1 MYTFQ
6 FYYTIVIL
14 AIAIFVIA
22 KEWLQAEVV
31 FFGALITLI
40 IGKTITVNEA
50 FAGFSNQGM
59 LTIGILFVVAGALY
73 NTGALELFNVLLFSR
88 GKSKGISRQILRISF
103 PTAAASAFTNNT
115 PLVAMM
121 IPTVRSWAEKQDLAP
136 SKFLI
141 PASYAAILGGMC
153 TLIGTSTTL
162 VVHGLL
168 IESGEPGFSFF
179 EISKVGVPVALTG
192 LIFLWIFG
200 NRLLPDR
207 KEPIVKLG
215 ENTREFVIGLKVTAA
230 YKNIGKT
237 IEEGK
242 LRHLKGLFLFQI
254 VRNGD
259 VIAPAGPDE
268 RIREGDRL
276 FFTGLPKTILELQRT
291 PGLQLIK
298 ESSFDLKRYDSD
310 RVKTYEAVVSPS
322 SPLVGKNVRES
333 NFRSTYGAV
342 NTAGVMPIIFA
353 QSIMFI
359 PSTFG
364 TFFPSNEFVTS
375 LVALFDMKSPLYW
388 LIYGLMIVF
397 FTYFYTAIVFNPVDI
412 AENMQKY
419 GGFIPGVRPGKKTS
433 EYLDYILTRI
443 TLPGSVF
450 LAIIAIFPYFIMKY
464 SNVSY
469 NFASFYGGTG
479 LLIVVGVAL
488 DTLQQVESHLLMR
501 HYDGFMKTGRLRGKR
516 RA

>member
-1 MYTFQ
+1 MIESFQNIFKIPELKRRILFTLGILIVYRFGGHVPTPAIDTRALGEFFLQAQNTLFGLYDMFAGGAFRKATVFALGIMPYISASIIIQLLGAVVPYFQKLQKEGEEGRKKITQYTRYGTVLISALQSYGVSVFLENIPVTQ
-6 FYYTIVIL
+6 SGLSVVPHPGIGFRLLTMLTLTAGTVLIMWLGEQIDDRGIGNGISLLIFIGIIARFPNAVLDEAQQLIAGNRAILMEISLWALMFGTVAAVVIL
-14 AIAIFVIA
+14 TEGTRKIPVQYA
-22 KEWLQAEVV
+22 KRVV
-31 FFGALITLI
+31 GRKIYGGHSTH
-40 IGKTITVNEA
+40 
-50 FAGFSNQGM
+50 
-59 LTIGILFVVAGALY
+59 
-73 NTGALELFNVLLFSR
+73 
-88 GKSKGISRQILRISF
+88 
-103 PTAAASAFTNNT
+103 
-115 PLVAMM
+115 
-121 IPTVRSWAEKQDLAP
+121 IPMR
-136 SKFLI
+136 
-141 PASYAAILGGMC
+141 
-153 TLIGTSTTL
+153 
-162 VVHGLL
+162 
-168 IESGEPGFSFF
+168 
-179 EISKVGVPVALTG
+179 
-192 LIFLWIFG
+192 
-200 NRLLPDR
+200 
-207 KEPIVKLG
+207 
-215 ENTREFVIGLKVTAA
+215 
-230 YKNIGKT
+230 
-237 IEEGK
+237 
-242 LRHLKGLFLFQI
+242 
-254 VRNGD
+254 
-259 VIAPAGPDE
+259 
-268 RIREGDRL
+268 
-276 FFTGLPKTILELQRT
+276 
-291 PGLQLIK
+291 
-298 ESSFDLKRYDSD
+298 
-310 RVKTYEAVVSPS
+310 
-322 SPLVGKNVRES
+322 
-333 NFRSTYGAV
+333 V

-364 TFFPSNEFVTS
+364 TFFPNNEFVTS